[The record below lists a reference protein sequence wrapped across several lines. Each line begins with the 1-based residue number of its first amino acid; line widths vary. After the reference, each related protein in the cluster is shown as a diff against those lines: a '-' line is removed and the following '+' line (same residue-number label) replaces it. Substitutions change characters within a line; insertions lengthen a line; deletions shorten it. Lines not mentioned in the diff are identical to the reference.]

1 MRKRICTI
9 FFNSVKG
16 WCFLRFEEFSGEE
29 GGIVRFCGGSGL
41 ERKENGK
48 NAISYAVD
56 ACVDLKNITI
66 Q

>member
-29 GGIVRFCGGSGL
+29 GVEL
-41 ERKENGK
+41 
-48 NAISYAVD
+48 
-56 ACVDLKNITI
+56 CVFSAKVA
-66 Q
+66 